1 MREKQYR
8 SLCEA
13 CDAALL
19 APDATLERVSIP
31 WLHVIREHPVVL
43 AQYMDVVHPSK
54 GIGAW
59 TRRLVRSVRSSVT
72 WGRQILRALRS
83 SGSQWFG
90 RELPHRIDV
99 LVVSHLL
106 NPSQAGQADDFYF
119 GRLPGEMASQGRSV
133 LIALIDH
140 TVKSDAALA
149 NEWKDDAVPRV
160 ILSRSLD
167 LLAERDFRIRLR
179 REARRLREL
188 AAKEADPSVR
198 RVLLGAAAEAL
209 SGGAQSNLRLARQIA
224 ALVAELSPKAIIVTF
239 EGHAWERMAFAA
251 ARSAKP
257 DVRCVGYQHAVLFSL
272 QHAVRR
278 NLGSGYDPDRILTAG
293 AVSKAQLERVPDFAR
308 TPISVLGS
316 NRGVGAGVTDSASVQ
331 RLGDRKRACLVLP
344 EGFESECYLLFEF
357 SLACARALPD
367 LPFIWRLHPLTSFQA
382 LAAANRR
389 LRKLPPNV
397 TLSEG
402 TLEEAVN
409 QSRWVLYR
417 GTTAVVKAVLEGVR
431 PIYLA
436 SENELSIDPLQ
447 GVGDWRQRVTTI
459 NDFGRVIGHGTRLR
473 ADSGEEGAV
482 EQDSR
487 AAREYCAQLFTPFD
501 YDVLSEI

>member
-1 MREKQYR
+1 MREEQYR

-13 CDAALL
+13 CDRALL
-19 APDATLERVSIP
+19 APDATLERVAIP

-149 NEWKDDAVPRV
+149 DEWKDDAVPRV

-224 ALVAELSPKAIIVTF
+224 ALVAELSPKAIVVTF

-251 ARSAKP
+251 ARSAQP
-257 DVRCVGYQHAVLFSL
+257 DVRCVGYQHSVLFLL

-278 NLGSGYDPDRILTAG
+278 
-293 AVSKAQLERVPDFAR
+293 
-308 TPISVLGS
+308 
-316 NRGVGAGVTDSASVQ
+316 
-331 RLGDRKRACLVLP
+331 
-344 EGFESECYLLFEF
+344 
-357 SLACARALPD
+357 
-367 LPFIWRLHPLTSFQA
+367 
-382 LAAANRR
+382 
-389 LRKLPPNV
+389 
-397 TLSEG
+397 TL
-402 TLEEAVN
+402 
-409 QSRWVLYR
+409 
-417 GTTAVVKAVLEGVR
+417 
-431 PIYLA
+431 
-436 SENELSIDPLQ
+436 
-447 GVGDWRQRVTTI
+447 
-459 NDFGRVIGHGTRLR
+459 
-473 ADSGEEGAV
+473 
-482 EQDSR
+482 
-487 AAREYCAQLFTPFD
+487 
-501 YDVLSEI
+501 